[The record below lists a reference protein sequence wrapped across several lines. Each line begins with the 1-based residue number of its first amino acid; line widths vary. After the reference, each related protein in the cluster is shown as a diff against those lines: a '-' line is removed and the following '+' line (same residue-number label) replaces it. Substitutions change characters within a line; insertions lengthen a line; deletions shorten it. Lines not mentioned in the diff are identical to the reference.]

1 MDLDQQIDLRADRL
15 TDGANGLDHLPLGVT
30 RDVGTPGPWKRVE
43 LERGEPARHRL
54 LRLRGVRVRG
64 LGARVPAVR
73 VDADPLAAWPTEQAH
88 HRHAQAL
95 ARQVPERLL
104 EPADRAPEV
113 HGAALPREVVVCPV
127 REVADLTGVAP
138 DEIARE
144 LSYVGDD
151 GLIAIGLG
159 IALAPA
165 VQTVGRLDLH
175 EEPVLPVPRIDDER
189 RDGCHLHE
197 PISLVLAYPRGVSRE
212 ALQF

>member
-1 MDLDQQIDLRADRL
+1 DVGAPGPGKRVDLD
-15 TDGANGLDHLPLGVT
+15 
-30 RDVGTPGPWKRVE
+30 
-43 LERGEPARHRL
+43 RGEAARDRFLRHR
-54 LRLRGVRVRG
+54 RFRRRRRGAG
-64 LGARVPAVR
+64 IPAVR
-73 VDADPLAAWPTEQAH
+73 VDADPLATRPAEQAH
-88 HRHAQAL
+88 HGHAQAL
-95 ARQVPERLL
+95 TGQVPERLL
-104 EPADRAPEV
+104 EPADRAPEI

-165 VQTVGRLDLH
+165 VETVGRLDLH

-189 RDGCHLHE
+189 RDGRHLHE
-197 PISLVLAYPRGVSRE
+197 RISLVLAYPRGVSRRE
-212 ALQF
+212 ALRF